1 MPNNTTVTKGELISL
16 VAEKTGQSLV
26 DTKPVVNAIFDE
38 VVRLVAEG
46 ADVRLTGFGTFTSRF
61 REARTARQPGSTNVV
76 NVPAATVPKFKPGK
90 SFKEAVN
97 EKEAVAT
104 TA

>member
-1 MPNNTTVTKGELISL
+1 MANNTTITKGELISL
-16 VAEKTGQSLV
+16 VAEKAGQPVV
-26 DTKPVVNAIFDE
+26 DTKHVVNAIFEE

-46 ADVRLTGFGTFTSRF
+46 ADVRLTGFGTFTSRY

-90 SFKEAVN
+90 GFKEAVN
-97 EKEAVAT
+97 EKELIET